1 MVIVLEKKLIIWTG
15 ENCVAIFLVLWEKLH
30 FGNIVR
36 IRSEDDDEV
45 LKNFTQEQKDIRWKY
60 RNKMVKKIDKQQFE
74 KVITDM
80 QKMFKELAGGGK

>member
-1 MVIVLEKKLIIWTG
+1 M
-15 ENCVAIFLVLWEKLH
+15 IFLVLWEILH
-30 FGNIVR
+30 FGNIVQ
-36 IRSEDDDEV
+36 IRSEDDEDR

-60 RNKMVKKIDKQQFE
+60 RNKIAKKMDKEQFE